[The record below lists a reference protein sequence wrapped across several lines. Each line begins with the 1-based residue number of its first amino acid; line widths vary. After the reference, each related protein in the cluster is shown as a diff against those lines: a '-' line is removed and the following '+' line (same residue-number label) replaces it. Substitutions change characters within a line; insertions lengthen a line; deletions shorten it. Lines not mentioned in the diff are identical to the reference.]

1 MGGQKP
7 VNRAGWWKGKFV
19 LFQMLATRG
28 EGGRHLPKGRLLP
41 PHQKARGESF
51 YRQSLCVCWGWG
63 ELRAETAQSSLTVI
77 FSMAISGLTG
87 ITFVV
92 LGTVNLQFRG
102 ALVLISLQ
110 SVLRI
115 MAAQVLGT
123 AWLSCS

>member
-1 MGGQKP
+1 MADICPKADSSHPTKKQG
-7 VNRAGWWKGKFV
+7 VRAFRDKV
-19 LFQMLATRG
+19 
-28 EGGRHLPKGRLLP
+28 
-41 PHQKARGESF
+41 
-51 YRQSLCVCWGWG
+51 CVYPGG

-77 FSMAISGLTG
+77 FNMVISGLTS
-87 ITFVV
+87 ITLVV

>member
-1 MGGQKP
+1 
-7 VNRAGWWKGKFV
+7 
-19 LFQMLATRG
+19 
-28 EGGRHLPKGRLLP
+28 
-41 PHQKARGESF
+41 
-51 YRQSLCVCWGWG
+51 
-63 ELRAETAQSSLTVI
+63 
-77 FSMAISGLTG
+77 MAISGLTG

-102 ALVLISLQ
+102 ALVLISCR